1 MTTAANTTDI
11 NNLAVAIE
19 AAFAEPASSLGE
31 PARALYAK
39 LVELLRQG
47 VLRAAEPRGD
57 EWVVNAWVKKGI
69 LVGMRAG
76 VLVEMPSSLPM
87 QPYIEKNTMAPRP
100 VSLSDGVRIV
110 PGGVSVRDG
119 AFLARGVVLMPPS
132 YVNVG
137 AYLDEGTM
145 LDSNALAGS
154 CAQIGKRV
162 HASAGAQI
170 GGVLEPPNA
179 APVIIEDDAMIGGNT
194 GVYEGTRVRKRAV
207 IGAGVVLTASTK
219 VYDLVKDEIYEAKDG
234 KPLTIPEGA
243 VVVPGVRAAKGSFAA
258 QHGLGI
264 STPLVVKYRDD
275 KTDARTALEMALR
288 PT

>member
-1 MTTAANTTDI
+1 MSD
-11 NNLAVAIE
+11 LQQAIE
-19 AAFAEPASSLGE
+19 QAFLLPAAELGE
-31 PARALYAK
+31 EARQLYAR
-39 LVELLRQG
+39 LVVLLRKG
-47 VLRAAEPRGD
+47 EVRAAQPEGD
-57 EWVVNAWVKKGI
+57 HWVVNSWVKKGI

-76 VLVEMPSSLPM
+76 ILVEMPSSLPM

-100 VSLSDGVRIV
+100 ISLADGVRVV

-119 AFLARGVVLMPPS
+119 AYLARGVVLMPPS

-179 APVIIEDDAMIGGNT
+179 APVIIEDDVLVGGNT
-194 GVYEGTRVRKRAV
+194 GVYEGTWVKRRAV

-219 VYDLVKDEIYEAKDG
+219 VFDLVNETICEAKDG
-234 KPLTIPEGA
+234 QPLTIPENA
-243 VVVPGVRAAKGSFAA
+243 VVVPGVRAAKGDFAHA
-258 QHGLGI
+258 HGLGI
-264 STPLVVKYRDD
+264 STPLIVKYRDE
-275 KTDARTALEMALR
+275 KTDAKAALEMALR
-288 PT
+288 PR